1 MKTSKIKAVSVAVA
15 LLAFVAVI
23 VWQQRRNRHVMAD
36 ADALRQQVEQVA
48 LLRDENQRLAE
59 QLRLASERS
68 RADASEL
75 ARLRGQA
82 ARTRQVEQESRL
94 KAERERPAKPPAP
107 NVPDEQTPEWKLA
120 QVQMRFSKV
129 LGLSILS
136 FANDHARQ
144 MPTNLL
150 NAILSQTEKQFAE
163 TLADQLPPE
172 AAQHEIRLDQFEL
185 VFQGNLEETGR
196 APGATVIARAK
207 EPVQLSNGRWA
218 RPAVFDDGHA
228 EIFVADTREE
238 LAAKEK
244 PWMQAQIAQ

>member
-1 MKTSKIKAVSVAVA
+1 MNTTKLKIIAVAVA
-15 LLAFVAVI
+15 FLALVAVI
-23 VWQQRRNRHVMAD
+23 IWQHRRVQRLMTD
-36 ADALRQQVEQVA
+36 KDALRQLDQTVT
-48 LLRDENQRLAE
+48 LREENQRLAE

-94 KAERERPAKPPAP
+94 KAERERPPKPPAP

-144 MPTNLL
+144 MPTNLV
-150 NAILSQTEKQFAE
+150 NAISSQTEK
-163 TLADQLPPE
+163 
-172 AAQHEIRLDQFEL
+172 
-185 VFQGNLEETGR
+185 
-196 APGATVIARAK
+196 
-207 EPVQLSNGRWA
+207 
-218 RPAVFDDGHA
+218 
-228 EIFVADTREE
+228 
-238 LAAKEK
+238 
-244 PWMQAQIAQ
+244 